1 LVTMGNSKYVR
12 EREETT
18 LRLDGRLATL
28 VELERRHLRVSKSA
42 VVRLAVAE
50 YLKARQMGLP
60 PAAGGFILPLEPM
73 DTMGERKRYEVQIT
87 VQLPRQ
93 LRELIEREALLFQIS
108 RASVIRQALIFYFAS
123 RGLQAPAPKLGAAPP
138 GAGEEG
144 AREGQ
149 RGLIRPDE
157 GRLILKENAAGG
169 GESG

>member
-1 LVTMGNSKYVR
+1 MVTMGNSKFVR

-18 LRLDGRLATL
+18 LRLDGRLGKL
-28 VELERRHLRVSKSA
+28 VELEAQHLRISRSG

-60 PAAGGFILPLEPM
+60 PAAGGFIIPWESM
-73 DTMGERKRYEVQIT
+73 ETMGGKKRYEVQIT

-93 LRELIEREALLFQIS
+93 LRELIEKEALLFQIS
-108 RASVIRQALIFYFAS
+108 RAAVIRQALIIYFGS
-123 RGLQAPAPKLGAAPP
+123 RGLLTLAPKLGAAPP

-149 RGLIRPDE
+149 GGPTRGDE
-157 GRLILKENAAGG
+157 PRLVIVNKEAG